1 MQINISWDK
10 EACVWIAEC
19 EKLGLVLESG
29 SYDALL
35 ERVKIAIPELIELNH
50 ITERTF
56 VITTKQQEVVCA

>member
-1 MQINISWDK
+1 MQINITWDV

-19 EKLGLVLESG
+19 EGLGLVLESG

-35 ERVKIAIPELIELNH
+35 ERIKIAIPELIELNH

-56 VITTKQQEVVCA
+56 VISTRQQEVVCA